1 MEKTCLAGTT
11 FRPVVIAGTIQE
23 CAHAEMLLSEK
34 LMSTGASML
43 PMNSVVSGAMPMG
56 GQQLP
61 SSAFG
66 SAQLGGA
73 AFAGVGVGAA
83 ATHGINSFPQQQMHR
98 Y

>member
-1 MEKTCLAGTT
+1 
-11 FRPVVIAGTIQE
+11 VVIAGTIQE
-23 CAHAEMLLSEK
+23 CAHAEMLLTEK
-34 LMSTGASML
+34 LMSTGANML
-43 PMNSVVSGAMPMG
+43 PMNSIVSGAMPMG

-66 SAQLGGA
+66 AAQVGGA

-83 ATHGINSFPQQQMHR
+83 ATPGMNSFAQQQMHR